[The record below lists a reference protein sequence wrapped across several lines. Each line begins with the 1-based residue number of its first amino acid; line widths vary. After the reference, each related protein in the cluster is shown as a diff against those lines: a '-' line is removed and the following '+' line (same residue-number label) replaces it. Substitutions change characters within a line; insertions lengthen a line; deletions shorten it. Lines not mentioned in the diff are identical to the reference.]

1 MKQISQSSYYNES
14 LTAKTSRVISEQERQ
29 VIINRMMIS
38 DYIRNPNAE
47 CAVSHALPSKTY

>member
-1 MKQISQSSYYNES
+1 MKQISQPFYCHES
-14 LTAKTSRVISEQERQ
+14 LTAKTSRDISEQERQ
-29 VIINRMMIS
+29 AIINKMMIP